1 MNSSHSLKG
10 HSPRTSG
17 VALVIVLSIIVLLS
31 ALLVAFMS
39 SVSTESASAKAAV
52 RGIEARQV
60 AESALNLAISQIRQA
75 VNGEAGQRIAWASQ
89 PGAIR
94 QFVAGGGA
102 GRVYKLYTAK
112 DMVSLTGDYPP
123 ANILEEAGIINGKF
137 EETPTGFTDLNY
149 PEIIPIPGKPSEVF
163 VRYPIADP
171 RASEALPGI
180 IPTKQHTKVAG
191 FNVANINHPDS
202 TLKDGGQFAAP
213 DKRVK
218 LLPMRA
224 RWIFQLRDGTL
235 VPGEAKNPDSNDGVM
250 TVQGATEDNP
260 IVGRFAFWADD
271 ETAKL
276 NVNTNTENTFW
287 DTPHVSTIQEAGRI
301 TTQNLIL
308 DGNGN
313 PAGTGS
319 TPSLALAAA
328 QPARGEYQRFP
339 GHPATTGLSP
349 VLRWLYTD
357 VKTGKLTDGV
367 RSLNESEFKEEI
379 YRLAPRVIGGQGSSV
394 AGTQITEYRSDQRM
408 YERDRL
414 FASLDEYWFRPDR
427 TPLFMSGLYPVFS
440 AGLKDYAKSSPN
452 FTPEAIEMLRFFMTA
467 SNRSSDLN
475 LWGLPRVSI
484 WPIHSSDAPEPKNS
498 RRSGFDDLIAFCS
511 STGKPG
517 SKKNYYFVRYNP
529 WSPTADLDPLP
540 GSPTKRNVDLLTY
553 LTKLT
558 DKPVPG
564 VGASFA
570 SKYGTP
576 APQGFNKTGFT
587 ERDQILTQIFDYI
600 RSVNLVDT
608 GRKDGTPPPAAGKA
622 DYPLAYTPGYGSLN
636 GAEKPRL
643 GSGQVVPIQRVVDGK
658 VGATGFGR
666 FVTVSEVAILF
677 YKDDAPK
684 LVGDDEDLPKTAAD
698 GEPVRAVLLFEM
710 STPGP
715 GYPALS
721 EAYAYKVYELSPFSV
736 IPKSNVG
743 QRPLNFGLTPPPP
756 PGATDSALANY
767 VEVDAWRG
775 PYGRFFM
782 PTRGFGNQFWYDP
795 TRSPLPPYNT
805 GRPAAKTFWRAGAG
819 TRPTDD
825 YSFYPYFSQ
834 RLLMGD
840 PLQGNPAPGTQKDFR
855 FSGGKIR
862 IDIHAL
868 SVPANPAGAAVSA
881 PARPAIGPKIQ
892 EITVEFPAKLVTLKV
907 PVGLTTQQL
916 AALGNDRDRY
926 ADFQSRI
933 KFTATIGND
942 TRYAEWIQN
951 RDVALPDGTSVPLR
965 DTVRSMELN
974 GSLRGD
980 VRLAAARPVVTPDM
994 FTPAISSN
1002 EYENTAVPRVHNLR
1016 LSWGAR
1022 YTGAR
1027 NGVLSLG
1034 ASQRGDKVVDVPAQ
1048 YAATGIPLP
1057 SNTSLTGD
1065 FDRGI
1070 SKHIDGAFINR
1081 PDEGNTR
1088 FNFSASDMD
1097 GGGGIPYY
1105 RGGNGYEE
1113 TGQTYFS
1120 PNRLISSAVMF
1131 GSLPTGQFAMQ
1142 PWQTL
1147 LFRPG
1152 YGNHKGMQ
1160 KPADHYLLDLFHM
1173 PIVEPYA
1180 ISEPLSTNGRVN
1192 LNTRIAPYGYV
1203 PAAGS
1208 GDPVTSPAYIE
1219 RTTALHG
1226 LLRGMYQMA
1235 VPNGTPESAHS
1246 ETPLTGQAKDAIT
1259 RWPINPYQT
1268 IAQGIIKKNFFKTAS
1283 EICEVDLIMDGRSL
1297 TGNPTSTSTTSNRQ
1311 TFWEQHNMTGDN
1323 MRERPYSHI
1332 YPRLTTK
1339 SNTFTVHVRA
1349 QSVSKRTRKNW
1360 DTFDEA
1366 DDLITGEYRGS
1377 STIER
1382 FIDPNDDDIKDFDAV
1397 KEIDKEGSTLEPY
1410 YRYRVINTK
1419 QFTAR

>member
-1 MNSSHSLKG
+1 MEQNLLTAMNTSTTLKS

-60 AESALNLAISQIRQA
+60 AESALNLAISQIRDATRGDA
-75 VNGEAGQRIAWASQ
+75 VRRAAWASQ
-89 PGAIR
+89 PGLIR
-94 QFVAGGGA
+94 QFDENGGEGL
-102 GRVYKLYTAK
+102 VYKLYTAAE
-112 DMVSLTGDYPP
+112 MIVGGGAFPP
-123 ANILEEAGIINGKF
+123 GVDPKNQNTANANETLAEAGIIPGKF
-137 EETPTGFTDLNY
+137 EETPTAFTDLNE
-149 PEIIPIPGKPSEVF
+149 PVIIPVPGKPSDVY

-171 RASEALPGI
+171 RAAEAEPGI
-180 IPTKQHTKVAG
+180 IPSQPNTRIAG
-191 FNVANINHPDS
+191 FNVLKINHPDAS
-202 TLKDGGQFAAP
+202 LKDAGQFAAS
-213 DKRVK
+213 DKRVR

-224 RWIFQLRDGTL
+224 RWLFQLRDGTL
-235 VPGEAKNPDSNDGVM
+235 VPGVAKNPGTNDGVM
-250 TVQGATEDNP
+250 TVAGATETNP

-276 NVNTNTENTFW
+276 NVNTATENTFW
-287 DTPHVSTIQEAGRI
+287 DTPHASTIQESGRI

-313 PAGTGS
+313 PAGSGS
-319 TPSLALAAA
+319 PSLALAAA

-349 VLRWLYTD
+349 AMRWLYSDIPTT
-357 VKTGKLTDGV
+357 K
-367 RSLNESEFKEEI
+367 EWQFKEEI

-394 AGTQITEYRSDQRM
+394 GGTQITEYRTDQRI

-414 FASLDEYWFRPDR
+414 LTSLDEYWFRPDR
-427 TPLFMSGLYPVFS
+427 TPLSMQGLYPVFS
-440 AGLKDYAKSSPN
+440 ANTKDNAKASDR
-452 FTPEAIEMLRFFMTA
+452 FTPEAIEMMRFFMTA
-467 SNRSSDLN
+467 SNRSPDLN

-484 WPIHSSDAPEPKNS
+484 WPIHSNDASDPKVS

-517 SKKNYYFVRYNP
+517 SKKNYYFSRYHS
-529 WSPTADLDPLP
+529 WSPTEDINPI
-540 GSPTKRNVDLLTY
+540 SPIPNIKRNTELLSY

-558 DKPVPG
+558 DKKVPG
-564 VGASFA
+564 VGVSFA
-570 SKYGTP
+570 SKYNTAAP
-576 APQGFNKTGFT
+576 ASYNSAKGVT

-600 RSVNLVDT
+600 RCINLVDT
-608 GRKDGTPPPAAGKA
+608 GRKDGSAPPPTGVAS
-622 DYPLAYTPGYGSLN
+622 YPLAYTPGYGSLN
-636 GAEKPRL
+636 GNSKPNL
-643 GSGQVVPIQRVVDGK
+643 GSGQVVPAQRFTDNFVS
-658 VGATGFGR
+658 TMGFGR
-666 FVTVSEVAILF
+666 FPTVSEVAIVF
-677 YKDDAPK
+677 YQDRGPK
-684 LVGDDEDLPKTAAD
+684 IFGDDSDAGSPPPAGQTATHT
-698 GEPVRAVLLFEM
+698 RAVILLE
-710 STPGP
+710 TNCVAP

-721 EAYAYKVYELSPFSV
+721 EGYAVRITEVTPFTV
-736 IPKSNVG
+736 KTNANDTAAAD
-743 QRPLNFGLTPPPP
+743 RPLELGSGQINR
-756 PGATDSALANY
+756 
-767 VEVDAWRG
+767 VEVDSWRG

-782 PTRGFGNQFWYDP
+782 PTRGFGNAFWYDNVMNNP
-795 TRSPLPPYNT
+795 GAPV
-805 GRPAAKTFWRAGAG
+805 AKEFWRPGATNPPPPAGGDKYAYYPFFSKRFVFG
-819 TRPTDD
+819 GPSAAQEFLFTGGQMRIEILPLNVPISPTAAA
-825 YSFYPYFSQ
+825 SLAPFHPVES
-834 RLLMGD
+834 LI
-840 PLQGNPAPGTQKDFR
+840 PLQIINVDFGKMGPVRLKIPTSGTDFQT
-855 FSGGKIR
+855 R
-862 IDIHAL
+862 IKNL
-868 SVPANPAGAAVSA
+868 SSRGDSNV
-881 PARPAIGPKIQ
+881 
-892 EITVEFPAKLVTLKV
+892 
-907 PVGLTTQQL
+907 
-916 AALGNDRDRY
+916 ALG
-926 ADFQSRI
+926 
-933 KFTATIGND
+933 
-942 TRYAEWIQN
+942 WI
-951 RDVALPDGTSVPLR
+951 DAG

-974 GSLRGD
+974 GVAKGD
-980 VRLAAARPVVTPDM
+980 IRLAAARPVVPQEM
-994 FTPAISSN
+994 FTAAISDA
-1002 EYENTAVPRVHNLR
+1002 EYRNPATQRVHNLR

-1027 NGVLSLG
+1027 QGVLSLG
-1034 ASQRGDKVVDVPAQ
+1034 ATQRGDKVVDVPAQ
-1048 YAATGIPLP
+1048 YAATGVPLNINA
-1057 SNTSLTGD
+1057 SITGD
-1065 FDRGI
+1065 FDRGL

-1088 FNFSASDMD
+1088 FNFSDSDMA

-1152 YGNHKGMQ
+1152 YANHKGMQ

-1173 PIVEPYA
+1173 PVVEPYA

-1203 PAAGS
+1203 PATGTGNPITA
-1208 GDPVTSPAYIE
+1208 PAYIE

-1226 LLRGMYQMA
+1226 VFKGMYQMA
-1235 VPNGTPESAHS
+1235 IPNGTPEAAHS
-1246 ETPLTGQAKDAIT
+1246 ETPLTGAASQSII
-1259 RWPINPYQT
+1259 RWPINPYKT
-1268 IAQGIIKKNFFKTAS
+1268 IAEGIIKKNYFKTAS
-1283 EICEVDLIMDGRSL
+1283 EICDIDLIMDGRTL
-1297 TGNPTSTSTTSNRQ
+1297 TGNPTAGSSASNRS
-1311 TFWEQHNMTGDN
+1311 TFWEAHNMTGDN

-1360 DTFDEA
+1360 DTFDET

-1397 KEIDKEGSTLEPY
+1397 KEIEKEGSSLENY
-1410 YRYRVINTK
+1410 YRFRVINTK

>member
-1 MNSSHSLKG
+1 MNTSNALKS

-75 VNGEAGQRIAWASQ
+75 VNGEPGQRTAWASQ

-112 DMVSLTGDYPP
+112 DMVSLNGDYPP
-123 ANILEEAGIINGKF
+123 PNILEEAGIINGKF
-137 EETPTGFTDLNY
+137 EETPTGFTDLNN
-149 PEIIPIPGKPSEVF
+149 PEIIPIPGKPTEVF

-180 IPTKQHTKVAG
+180 IPSQQNTRVAG

-202 TLKDGGQFAAP
+202 SLKDGGQFAAS

-224 RWIFQLRDGTL
+224 RWLFQLRDGTL
-235 VPGEAKNPDSNDGVM
+235 VPGEAKNPDSNDGVI
-250 TVQGATEDNP
+250 TVAGATEDNP

-276 NVNTNTENTFW
+276 NVNTATENTYW
-287 DTPHVSTIQEAGRI
+287 DTPHASTIQESGRI

-313 PAGTGS
+313 PAGTG
-319 TPSLALAAA
+319 TPSLALGAA

-349 VLRWLYTD
+349 ALRWLFTD
-357 VKTGKLTDGV
+357 IPPTQEWK
-367 RSLNESEFKEEI
+367 FKEEI

-394 AGTQITEYRSDQRM
+394 GGTQITEYRADQRI

-440 AGLKDYAKSSPN
+440 AGTRDNAKTSTR
-452 FTPEAIEMLRFFMTA
+452 FTPEAIEMMRFFMTA
-467 SNRSSDLN
+467 SNRSPDLN

-484 WPIHSSDAPEPKNS
+484 WPIHSNDASDPKLS

-517 SKKNYYFVRYNP
+517 LKKNYYFVRNNP
-529 WSPTADLDPLP
+529 WSPTGDITIP
-540 GSPTKRNVDLLTY
+540 RNAELLTY

-564 VGASFA
+564 VGVSFA
-570 SKYGTP
+570 SKYGTSAP
-576 APQGFNKTGFT
+576 AGFNQAGST

-600 RSVNLVDT
+600 RSINLVDT
-608 GRKDGTPPPAAGKA
+608 GRKDGTPPPQAGKA

-636 GAEKPRL
+636 GTEKPQL
-643 GSGQVVPIQRVVDGK
+643 GSGQVVPSQRVINGK

-677 YKDDAPK
+677 YKDDAPN
-684 LVGDDEDLPKTAAD
+684 LVGDDENLPRTAAD
-698 GEPVRAVLLFEM
+698 GEPVRSVLLFEM
-710 STPGP
+710 ATTGP

-721 EAYAYKVYELSPFSV
+721 EAYAYRVYEMTPFSV
-736 IPKSNVG
+736 IPKSSSG
-743 QRPLNFGLTPPPP
+743 QRALNFGLTPPPP
-756 PGATDSALANY
+756 PGATNDSAIANY

-795 TRSPLPPYNT
+795 SNSPNPPYNT
-805 GRPAAKTFWRAGAG
+805 GRPAAKTFWRPGTIGA
-819 TRPTDD
+819 RPVDN
-825 YSFYPYFSQ
+825 YSIYPFFSQ

-840 PLQGNPAPGTQKDFR
+840 PLQGNPPPGTQKEFR

-868 SVPANPAGAAVSA
+868 SVPVNATGAATA
-881 PARPAIGPKIQ
+881 PSYHPGIGPKIQ
-892 EITVEFPAKLVTLKV
+892 EITVEFPAKLLTLKV
-907 PVGLTTQQL
+907 PLGLTTREL
-916 AALGNDRDRY
+916 ALAGNERDRY

-933 KFTATIGND
+933 KFTASVGNA

-951 RDVALPDGTSVPLR
+951 RDVPLSDGSTAQVR

-974 GSLRGD
+974 GALKGD
-980 VRLAAARPVVTPDM
+980 VRLAAARPVVTPEM
-994 FTPAISSN
+994 FTQAVTSPIVN
-1002 EYENTAVPRVHNLR
+1002 DYENTAVPRVHNLR

-1027 NGVLSLG
+1027 QGVLSLG
-1034 ASQRGDKVVDVPAQ
+1034 ATQRGDKVVDVPFQ
-1048 YAATGIPLP
+1048 YATTGVPLP
-1057 SNTSLTGD
+1057 TSPTLTGD

-1088 FNFSASDMD
+1088 FNFSDSDMQ

-1131 GSLPTGQFAMQ
+1131 GSLPTGQFSMQ

-1180 ISEPLSTNGRVN
+1180 ISEPLSSNGRVN
-1192 LNTRIAPYGYV
+1192 LNTRLAPYGYV

-1226 LLRGMYQMA
+1226 VFKGMYQMA
-1235 VPNGTPESAHS
+1235 VPQGTPEAAHS
-1246 ETPLTGQAKDAIT
+1246 ETPLTGLAANSIT
-1259 RWPINPYQT
+1259 RWPINPHKT
-1268 IAQGIIKKNFFKTAS
+1268 IAEGIIKKNFFKTAT
-1283 EICEVDLIMDGRSL
+1283 EICDIDLIMDGRDL
-1297 TGNPTSTSTTSNRQ
+1297 RGNPTATSTTSNRQ

-1323 MRERPYSHI
+1323 MRERAYSHI

-1349 QSVSKRTRKNW
+1349 QSVSKRARKNW
-1360 DTFDEA
+1360 DTFDET

-1410 YRYRVINTK
+1410 YRYRIINTK

>member
-1 MNSSHSLKG
+1 MEQNLLTAMNTFNALKS

-60 AESALNLAISQIRQA
+60 AESALNLAISQIRDATRGDA
-75 VNGEAGQRIAWASQ
+75 VRRSAWASQ
-89 PGAIR
+89 PGLIR
-94 QFVAGGGA
+94 QFDENGNEGL
-102 GRVYKLYTAK
+102 VYKLYTAAE
-112 DMVSLTGDYPP
+112 MIVSGGAFPP
-123 ANILEEAGIINGKF
+123 GVDPKNQNNASAAETLAEAGIIAGKF

-149 PEIIPIPGKPSEVF
+149 PELIPVPGRPSEVYA
-163 VRYPIADP
+163 RYPIADP
-171 RASEALPGI
+171 RAAEAEPGI
-180 IPTKQHTKVAG
+180 IPTQLNTRVAG
-191 FNVANINHPDS
+191 FNVAKINHPDS
-202 TLKDGGQFAAP
+202 SLKDAGQFAAS
-213 DKRVK
+213 DKRVR

-224 RWIFQLRDGTL
+224 RWLFQLRDGTL
-235 VPGEAKNPDSNDGVM
+235 VPGVAKDPAANDGVI
-250 TVQGATEDNP
+250 TVAGATETNP

-276 NVNTNTENTFW
+276 NVNTATENTFW
-287 DTPHVSTIQEAGRI
+287 DTPHASTIQESGRI

-308 DGNGN
+308 DANGN

-319 TPSLALAAA
+319 PSLALAAA

-349 VLRWLYTD
+349 VLRWLYNDIPVT
-357 VKTGKLTDGV
+357 K
-367 RSLNESEFKEEI
+367 EWQFKEEI

-394 AGTQITEYRSDQRM
+394 GGTQITEYRTDQRI

-414 FASLDEYWFRPDR
+414 LTSLDEYWFRPDR
-427 TPLFMSGLYPVFS
+427 SPLSMQGLYPVFS
-440 AGLKDYAKSSPN
+440 ANTKDNAKTSDRV
-452 FTPEAIEMLRFFMTA
+452 TPEAIEMMRFFMTA
-467 SNRSSDLN
+467 SNRSPDLN

-484 WPIHSSDAPEPKNS
+484 WPIHSNDSADPKTS

-517 SKKNYYFVRYNP
+517 AKKNYYFTRLNS
-529 WSPTADLDPLP
+529 WSPIADINLP
-540 GSPTKRNVDLLTY
+540 RNLELMSY

-558 DKPVPG
+558 DKKVPG
-564 VGASFA
+564 VGTSFA
-570 SKYGTP
+570 TKYNTQAP
-576 APQGFNKTGFT
+576 ASYNSVGGIT

-600 RSVNLVDT
+600 RCINLVDT
-608 GRKDGTPPPAAGKA
+608 GRKDAPPVGVAN
-622 DYPLAYTPGYGSLN
+622 YPLAFTPGYGSLN
-636 GAEKPRL
+636 GASKPNL
-643 GSGQVVPIQRVVDGK
+643 GSGQVVPAQRLSGSFVS
-658 VGATGFGR
+658 TMGFGR
-666 FVTVSEVAILF
+666 FPTVSEVAIVF
-677 YKDDAPK
+677 YQDRGPK
-684 LVGDDEDLPKTAAD
+684 ILGDDSDAGSPPPANQTATH
-698 GEPVRAVLLFEM
+698 VRAVLLLE
-710 STPGP
+710 TNTVAP

-721 EAYAYKVYELSPFSV
+721 EGYAVRINEVTPFSV
-736 IPKSNVG
+736 KTNANDNAGPDRLLDFGSG
-743 QRPLNFGLTPPPP
+743 QVNR
-756 PGATDSALANY
+756 
-767 VEVDAWRG
+767 VEVDSWRG

-782 PTRGFGNQFWYDP
+782 PTRGFGNAFWYDNVMNNP
-795 TRSPLPPYNT
+795 
-805 GRPAAKTFWRAGAG
+805 GAPAPKQFWRPGAIG
-819 TRPTDD
+819 
-825 YSFYPYFSQ
+825 
-834 RLLMGD
+834 
-840 PLQGNPAPGTQKDFR
+840 PAPGAGDKYANYPFFSKRYVYGGANNAQEFLFNGGRLQIDILPLAG
-855 FSGGKIR
+855 FSGGSNQAPFHPEPLLNGPIPLVVQTINVDFSKMGPVRLR
-862 IDIHAL
+862 IPTSGTDFQTRVKNL
-868 SVPANPAGAAVSA
+868 SSRGDSNV
-881 PARPAIGPKIQ
+881 
-892 EITVEFPAKLVTLKV
+892 
-907 PVGLTTQQL
+907 
-916 AALGNDRDRY
+916 ALG
-926 ADFQSRI
+926 
-933 KFTATIGND
+933 
-942 TRYAEWIQN
+942 WI
-951 RDVALPDGTSVPLR
+951 DGG

-974 GSLRGD
+974 GIAKGD
-980 VRLAAARPVVTPDM
+980 IRLAAARPIVPQEM
-994 FTPAISSN
+994 FTAAISDA
-1002 EYENTAVPRVHNLR
+1002 EYKNPATQRVHNLR

-1027 NGVLSLG
+1027 QGVLSLS
-1034 ASQRGDKVVDVPAQ
+1034 ATQRGDKVVDVPAQ
-1048 YAATGIPLP
+1048 YAATGVPLAN
-1057 SNTSLTGD
+1057 NTSITGD

-1152 YGNHKGMQ
+1152 YANHKGMQ

-1180 ISEPLSTNGRVN
+1180 ISEPLSTSGRVN

-1203 PAAGS
+1203 PVAGT
-1208 GDPVTSPAYIE
+1208 GNPITSPAYIE

-1226 LLRGMYQMA
+1226 VFKGMYQMA
-1235 VPNGTPESAHS
+1235 VPNGTPEAAHS
-1246 ETPLTGQAKDAIT
+1246 ETPLTGAAANSVI
-1259 RWPINPYQT
+1259 RWPINPYKT
-1268 IAQGIIKKNFFKTAS
+1268 IAEGIIKKNYFKTAS
-1283 EICEVDLIMDGRSL
+1283 EICDIDLIMDGRSL
-1297 TGNPTSTSTTSNRQ
+1297 TGNPTVTSTTSNRQ

-1349 QSVSKRTRKNW
+1349 QSVSKRARKNW

-1397 KEIDKEGSTLEPY
+1397 EEIKKEGSTLEPY
-1410 YRYRVINTK
+1410 YRYRIINTK